1 VDSNVTQCDF
11 SNESLTCPVC
21 GYVAGRRNTYR
32 ECRTETSSGAVV
44 HVVPAPSMHDVMRT
58 PAIRL
63 GDAVE
68 SVLSFVGITKERV
81 AMLSKSGTCECDER
95 QEALNQWGY
104 RQQERIE
111 AAAETLSEF
120 YFGGTQDESPENQG
134 LKDGPPPSA

>member
-1 VDSNVTQCDF
+1 MDANVRQCDF
-11 SNESLTCPVC
+11 SNDSLTCPTC
-21 GYVAGRRNTYR
+21 GYVAERRNTFR
-32 ECRTETSSGAVV
+32 ECRIETKGYAVV
-44 HVVPAPSMHDVMRT
+44 QEVPAPTMHDVMRT

-81 AMLSKSGTCECDER
+81 AMLSQSGTCKCDER

-111 AAAETLSEF
+111 AAAEKLSEF
-120 YFGGTQDESPENQG
+120 YFGGTP
-134 LKDGPPPSA
+134 